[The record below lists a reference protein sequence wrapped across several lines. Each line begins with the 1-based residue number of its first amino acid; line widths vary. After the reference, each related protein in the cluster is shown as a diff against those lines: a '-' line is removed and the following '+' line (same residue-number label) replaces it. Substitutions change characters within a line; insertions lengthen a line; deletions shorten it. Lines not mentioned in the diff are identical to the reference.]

1 MEKLMEEKKT
11 TLWQEIKICRVD
23 ETNYPS
29 DLKKIKDRPEVLYY
43 RGNIDILNEH
53 KSIAVVGSRKISAV
67 GAKLAYNAGSII
79 GKNGFNLVNGLA
91 LGCDTEALKGALA
104 AGGNAQWFFL
114 AE

>member
-23 ETNYPS
+23 ETNYPH

-91 LGCDTEALKGALA
+91 PVSYTHLTLPTKA
-104 AGGNAQWFFL
+104 
-114 AE
+114 

>member
-23 ETNYPS
+23 ETNYPH

-79 GKNGFNLVNGLA
+79 AVSYTHLTLPTNREVDI
-91 LGCDTEALKGALA
+91 LGELHH
-104 AGGNAQWFFL
+104 
-114 AE
+114 

>member
-23 ETNYPS
+23 ETNYPH

-53 KSIAVVGSRKISAV
+53 KSIAVVGLSLIHISP
-67 GAKLAYNAGSII
+67 S
-79 GKNGFNLVNGLA
+79 GFARLEMA
-91 LGCDTEALKGALA
+91 RERI
-104 AGGNAQWFFL
+104 
-114 AE
+114 